1 MKTFNIKWLLCSNK
15 NADCMSD
22 CKKIGVI
29 SSNLDYNFI
38 LKNELFRKYLKN
50 EFEETSWCHDFKY
63 LWIADCDYKI
73 FENDELDNNF
83 IDEDNLDNIVPNINY
98 SFYEIDTDEEYK
110 KVEHAIDDYNSFIEE
125 LYVSD
130 FDKKHA

>member
-15 NADCMSD
+15 NAECMSD

-50 EFEETSWCHDFKY
+50 EFEEASWCHDFKY

-73 FENDELDNNF
+73 FENDELDDNF
-83 IDEDNLDNIVPNINY
+83 I
-98 SFYEIDTDEEYK
+98 DEEYK

-125 LYVSD
+125 LYASD
-130 FDKKHA
+130 FEKKHA